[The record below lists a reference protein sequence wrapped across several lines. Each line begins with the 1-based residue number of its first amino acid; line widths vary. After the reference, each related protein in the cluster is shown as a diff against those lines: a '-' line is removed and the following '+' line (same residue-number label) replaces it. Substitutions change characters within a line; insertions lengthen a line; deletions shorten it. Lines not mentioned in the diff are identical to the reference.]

1 METISQKIYDEFAFQ
16 AIRPV
21 LSICDCDVLFK
32 VIWVNLNIFCNL
44 DTISNQCDK
53 YENPLK
59 LKEEFH
65 SEQ

>member
-1 METISQKIYDEFAFQ
+1 MEAISQKIYDEFKFQ

-32 VIWVNLNIFCNL
+32 VILVNLNIFCNL

-53 YENPLK
+53 Y
-59 LKEEFH
+59 
-65 SEQ
+65 